1 MQRLIY
7 ESAWDKTIAAQD
19 RKMIEEI
26 FNETIEENGQ
36 NVTFPLVR
44 SALNHKGDLLV
55 TCLIHNFGS
64 EPFSI
69 EDTELTYKEDG
80 ALIAEIAFTTPQVQ
94 LPPETS
100 MPWTF
105 IFPKALLQKEP
116 VHTGGKLDFK

>member
-7 ESAWDKTIAAQD
+7 ESAWDKTIAEQD

-26 FNETIEENGQ
+26 FNETSEENGQ
-36 NVTFPLVR
+36 NVAFPLIR
-44 SALNHKGDLLV
+44 SAMNHKGDLLV

-64 EPFSI
+64 EPFVI
-69 EDTELTYKEDG
+69 QDTVFTYKEDG
-80 ALIAEIAFTTPQVQ
+80 ELIAELAFTIPQVQ

-105 IFPKALLQKEP
+105 IFPKALIHKEP